1 MAEAVAKE
9 ARAVG
14 VAQAWVDQQQ
24 EISNAEV
31 AR

>member
-1 MAEAVAKE
+1 VRKL
-9 ARAVG
+9 AVG

-24 EISNAEV
+24 EPLTAEV